1 MSHGGADGLHE
12 IILVVK
18 DVRVSA
24 RFYETVVGLQ
34 SRGEPSDEWASFATI
49 SLEHPQWLG
58 ITRGP
63 LLFEEHSPLP
73 AGERFGPVHFA
84 LRAKDA
90 TPEAFLENAD
100 KFGVEVLGPQTWEG
114 RMKGVSYYFYDPDNN
129 LVEYWWPDESL
140 RE

>member
-1 MSHGGADGLHE
+1 MHE

-18 DVRVSA
+18 DVRVAA

-34 SRGEPSDEWASFATI
+34 LRGEASDEWAAFATI

-63 LLFEEHSPLP
+63 LLFEEYSPLP
-73 AGERFGPVHFA
+73 TGERFGPVHFA

-90 TPEAFLENAD
+90 TPDAFLANAKEN
-100 KFGVEVLGPQTWEG
+100 GVEVYGPQQWDG
-114 RMKGVSYYFYDPDNN
+114 RMKGVSHYFYDPDNN
-129 LVEYWWPDESL
+129 LVEYWWPVDL
-140 RE
+140 LQG